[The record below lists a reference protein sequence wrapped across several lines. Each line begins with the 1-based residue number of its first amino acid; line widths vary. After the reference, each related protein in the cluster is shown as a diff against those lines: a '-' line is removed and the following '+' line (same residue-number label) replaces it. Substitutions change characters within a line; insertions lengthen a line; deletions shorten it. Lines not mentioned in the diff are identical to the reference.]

1 MALRDQKGKFLFI
14 CCLYVSE
21 CAAGWRVVLHP
32 ENSEIREL
40 QICIVSAFYFP
51 TPMLAEESAL
61 KNIKISKQLLIRM
74 LG

>member
-1 MALRDQKGKFLFI
+1 M
-14 CCLYVSE
+14 
-21 CAAGWRVVLHP
+21 LHP

-40 QICIVSAFYFP
+40 QICIVSTFYFP

-61 KNIKISKQLLIRM
+61 KNIKITKQLLIRM